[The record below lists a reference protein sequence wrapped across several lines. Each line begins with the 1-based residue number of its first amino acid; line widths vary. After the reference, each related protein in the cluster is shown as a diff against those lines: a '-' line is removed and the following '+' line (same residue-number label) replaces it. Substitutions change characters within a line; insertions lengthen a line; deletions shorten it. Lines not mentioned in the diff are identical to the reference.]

1 MMNPQVDNYIER
13 VSQWQGEIQELRRI
27 LLDCNMEEGFKWS
40 QPCYSD
46 QQKNIVSINGFK
58 NYCSLMFFKGSLLTD
73 PDQLLIQAG
82 ENSNSM
88 RQMRFTS
95 VKEILKVEAQIK
107 SFVFEAIENERS
119 GMKVESKKPSEMEVV
134 EEFQVQ
140 LDQNE
145 KLKKAF
151 ENLTPGRQRAYL
163 MHFAQAKQSKT
174 RETRV
179 EKYIPRILIGKGM
192 DDCICGLSKRMP
204 ACDGSHKA
212 LK

>member
-1 MMNPQVDNYIER
+1 MNPQVDNYIES

-27 LLDCNMEEGFKWS
+27 LLDCKMEEGFKWS

-46 QQKNIVSINGFK
+46 QKKNIVSINGFK

-179 EKYIPRILIGKGM
+179 EKFIPRILIGKGM
-192 DDCICGLSKRMP
+192 DDCVCGLSKRMP
-204 ACDGSHKA
+204 SCDGSHKS